1 MTQPI
6 VTTAMKADKRARRA
20 FTREFYRENR
30 RTMALAMLAA
40 VSAALLDLALSRL
53 MQQLVDV
60 AMDTDSS
67 ALARLVPYLA
77 ALPLAYALVLALDM
91 LALPRFLR
99 RASLQYKNY
108 AFRRMTQ
115 KSISSFSSESSAR
128 YISALTNDVTA
139 IETSWLTAI
148 FSAVQ
153 MLLSAVGA
161 LSLMLWY
168 SPLLTACAIGLVL
181 LPLVISILTGSLV
194 VKAEKRVSE
203 DNEGFVAM
211 VKDMLTGFTVVKS
224 FRAEE
229 QVSGLFERRNARL
242 EDSKCRRET
251 LKKTVNTVASMAS
264 IIAQFGVFGIGA
276 WMAVTGRGVT
286 PGVTIAFVQ
295 MMNYL
300 LNPIHTL
307 PGLAAGYRSSRA
319 LVDKLASAVE
329 ENTRRDG
336 RPIDSTLDDAIRLEH
351 VSFGYEPEKLVLRD
365 VTCAF
370 EAGKRYAIVGGSGS
384 GKSTMLSL
392 LMGGYDSYEGSLTI
406 DGEELRNIASDSLYE
421 MMSIVQQNVF
431 VFDDTIRENITM
443 FRDFPEEAVRSAI
456 ERSGLDAV
464 VKEKGL
470 DFRCGE
476 NGSGLSG
483 GERQRVSIARCLLRR
498 SPVMLIDEATAA
510 LDNETARDITQAI
523 LDLSGVTRIVITH
536 RLEAPLLKQYDG
548 ILVLRGGTVCESGT
562 FDELMAQNGYFR
574 GLYLV
579 SQDQAAM

>member
-1 MTQPI
+1 MVKPTDAP
-6 VTTAMKADKRARRA
+6 AGKADKKARRA
-20 FTREFYRENR
+20 FTRAFYRENR
-30 RTMALAMLAA
+30 LMMALAMLAA

-60 AMDTDSS
+60 TLGSEQS
-67 ALARLVPYLA
+67 ALTQLVPYLVG
-77 ALPLAYALVLALDM
+77 LPVCYALVFVLDA

-99 RASLQYKNY
+99 RASRQYKDY
-108 AFRRMTQ
+108 AFRCITR

-128 YISALTNDVTA
+128 YISALTNDVTV
-139 IETSWLTAI
+139 IESSWLTSI
-148 FSAVQ
+148 FGAVQ
-153 MLLSAVGA
+153 MLLAAVGA
-161 LSLMLWY
+161 LALMLWY
-168 SPLLTACAIGLVL
+168 SPLLTAWAIGLVL
-181 LPLVISILTGSLV
+181 LPLVISILTGGLV

-211 VKDMLTGFTVVKS
+211 VKDMLTGFPVVKS
-224 FRAEE
+224 FQAEE
-229 QVSGLFERRNARL
+229 QVSRLFERRNARL

-251 LKKTVNTVASMAS
+251 LKKAVNGVASIAS
-264 IIAQFGVFGIGA
+264 VIAQFGVFGVGA
-276 WMAVTGRGVT
+276 WLAVTERGVT
-286 PGVTIAFVQ
+286 PGMTIAFVQ

-307 PGLAAGYRSSRA
+307 PGLVAGYRASMG

-336 RPIDSTLDDAIRLEH
+336 RIMDNTLDDAIRLEH
-351 VSFGYEPEKLVLRD
+351 VSFGYEPGKPVLRD

-384 GKSTMLSL
+384 GKSTLMNL
-392 LMGGYDSYEGSLTI
+392 LMGGYDGYEGRLTI
-406 DGEELRNIASDSLYE
+406 DGEELRGIASDSLYE

-431 VFDDTIRENITM
+431 IFDDTIRENITM

-464 VKEKGL
+464 VREKGL

-483 GERQRVSIARCLLRR
+483 GERQRVSIARCLMRR
-498 SPVMLIDEATAA
+498 SPVMLMDEATAA
-510 LDNETARDITQAI
+510 LDNQTARDITQAI
-523 LDLSGVTRIVITH
+523 LDLTGVTRIVITH
-536 RLEAPLLKQYDG
+536 RLEAPLLRQYDG

-562 FDELMAQNGYFR
+562 FDELMALGGYFR
-574 GLYLV
+574 SLYTV
-579 SQDQAAM
+579 SQDPAA